1 MGHRVVTGVQQP
13 RPIQLILPLV
23 LLVILLAAVWAES
36 QDYYKLLGVSRE
48 AMTREIRQAFK
59 KLALTMHPDKTP
71 GDPSAH
77 EKFLQVNRAYEVLK
91 DEDLRKKYDKYGEK
105 GLDEQQQGGRYES
118 WNYYRYD
125 FGIYDDDDEIITL
138 DSGDF
143 GDYPLD

>member
-1 MGHRVVTGVQQP
+1 MLVTVGVMGHRVVTGVQQP

-71 GDPSAH
+71 VSSSD
-77 EKFLQVNRAYEVLK
+77 KLQIINTDTTFEQ
-91 DEDLRKKYDKYGEK
+91 KY
-105 GLDEQQQGGRYES
+105 LCINQS
-118 WNYYRYD
+118 
-125 FGIYDDDDEIITL
+125 
-138 DSGDF
+138 
-143 GDYPLD
+143 PLTP